1 MLANLMDGGAGDAA
15 ALRDGFIGNIMR
27 DFAGLVGGFTQH
39 TAGRAGDFGGI
50 FRDAR
55 YRTSQAAIGFS
66 GNSSRIG
73 HGTPLG
79 RIAINVGSD
88 SGFHIMSASPQQ
100 QLDTF
105 IDRYDREI
113 AALGRKALAHMRK
126 RLPGAV
132 AAVYDNYNA
141 LAIGFGPEAKV
152 SKMPL
157 SIALY
162 PRWVTLFF
170 MQGAKLDDPEKLMTG
185 SGSQVRSIRL
195 DGAARLKDPHVDA
208 LISAAVMHAGWRLDP
223 RAKGELV
230 IKSISPRQRPRC
242 P

>member
-1 MLANLMDGGAGDAA
+1 M
-15 ALRDGFIGNIMR
+15 
-27 DFAGLVGGFTQH
+27 
-39 TAGRAGDFGGI
+39 
-50 FRDAR
+50 
-55 YRTSQAAIGFS
+55 
-66 GNSSRIG
+66 
-73 HGTPLG
+73 P
-79 RIAINVGSD
+79 
-88 SGFHIMSASPQQ
+88 ASVQQ

-105 IDRYDREI
+105 LDRYDLEI
-113 AALGRKALAHMRK
+113 ATLGRKALAHMRK

-141 LAIGFGPEAKV
+141 LAIGFGPEAKA

-185 SGSQVRSIRL
+185 SGSIIRSIRL
-195 DGAARLKDPHVDA
+195 DGMATLKNPDVDA
-208 LISAAVMHAGWRLDP
+208 LISAAVMHAGWKLDP
-223 RAKGELV
+223 KARGEIM
-230 IKSISPRQRPRC
+230 IKSISPKQRPRR